1 MKEKDKHE
9 KMKENLKKVSAKNTY
24 VRLKCEFKDLKKLS
38 RWYIIY
44 ITSDFKCLKSTM
56 FSYKFKQTLL
66 NIYAT
71 KKFY

>member
-38 RWYIIY
+38 R
-44 ITSDFKCLKSTM
+44 
-56 FSYKFKQTLL
+56 
-66 NIYAT
+66 
-71 KKFY
+71 